1 MSAPVDRRLD
11 AEENRAKRKRCNRQM
26 SETGPS
32 PIYLAPQPDGRQSVT
47 AAGVQRGL
55 CRLLKAHGFAV
66 LTEFTLATGRRADVA
81 ALKADGTIWI
91 VEIKSSP
98 EDFYVDTKWPEY
110 RDYCDQLFFAVP
122 PTLDVSILPED
133 AGLVVADQ
141 YGAEIL
147 RSAPQHPLV
156 AARRK
161 AVTVSFG
168 RVAAQRLHGLWDP

>member
-1 MSAPVDRRLD
+1 
-11 AEENRAKRKRCNRQM
+11 M

-32 PIYLAPQPDGRQSVT
+32 PIYLPPTPDGRQSVT

-91 VEIKSSP
+91 VEIKSSR
-98 EDFYVDTKWPEY
+98 EDFLVDSKWPEY
-110 RDYCDQLFFAVP
+110 RDFCDQLFFAVP
-122 PTLDVSILPED
+122 PTLDPGILPED
-133 AGLVVADQ
+133 AGLIVADS

-147 RSAPQHPLV
+147 RPAPHHPLV

-161 AVTVSFG
+161 AVTVSFA

>member
-1 MSAPVDRRLD
+1 
-11 AEENRAKRKRCNRQM
+11 M
-26 SETGPS
+26 SENGPS
-32 PIYLAPQPDGRQSVT
+32 PVYLQPQPDGRQSIM
-47 AAGVQRGL
+47 AASVQRGV

-91 VEIKSSP
+91 IEIKSSP
-98 EDFYVDTKWPEY
+98 EDFYVDVKWPEY

-122 PTLDVSILPED
+122 PQMDRSILPED
-133 AGLVVADQ
+133 AGLIVADA

-147 RSAPQHPLV
+147 RAAPQHPLV

-161 AVTVSFG
+161 AVTVSFA

>member
-1 MSAPVDRRLD
+1 
-11 AEENRAKRKRCNRQM
+11 M
-26 SETGPS
+26 SENGPS
-32 PIYLAPQPDGRQSVT
+32 PVYFPPAPDGRQSVT
-47 AAGVQRGL
+47 ATGVQRGL

-122 PTLDVSILPED
+122 PKLDVSILPED
-133 AGLVVADQ
+133 TGLVVADQ

-147 RSAPQHPLV
+147 RPAPHHPLV

-161 AVTVSFG
+161 AITVSFG

>member
-1 MSAPVDRRLD
+1 
-11 AEENRAKRKRCNRQM
+11 M

-32 PIYLAPQPDGRQSVT
+32 PVYQTPAVDGRQSGT
-47 AAGVQRGL
+47 AAAVQRGL

-81 ALKADGTIWI
+81 ALKPDGTLWI

-98 EDFYVDTKWPEY
+98 EDYFVDVKWPEY
-110 RDYCDQLFFAVP
+110 RAYCDALYFAVP
-122 PTLDVSILPED
+122 TTLDTAILPED
-133 AGLVVADQ
+133 AGLIVADS

-147 RSAPQHPLV
+147 RPAPTHTLL

-161 AVTVSFG
+161 AVTVSFA

>member
-1 MSAPVDRRLD
+1 
-11 AEENRAKRKRCNRQM
+11 M
-26 SETGPS
+26 SETGPT
-32 PIYLAPQPDGRQSVT
+32 PLYIQPLPDGRQSVV

-81 ALKADGTIWI
+81 ALKADGTFWI

-110 RDYCDQLFFAVP
+110 RGYCDALFFAVP
-122 PTLDVSILPED
+122 PTVDTKILPED
-133 AGLVVADQ
+133 AGLIVADS

-147 RSAPQHPLV
+147 RHAPAHPLV

-161 AVTVSFG
+161 AVTVSFA

>member
-1 MSAPVDRRLD
+1 MSD
-11 AEENRAKRKRCNRQM
+11 
-26 SETGPS
+26 TGPS
-32 PIYLAPQPDGRQSVT
+32 PSYLTPTPDGRQSVT
-47 AAGVQRGL
+47 AVGVQRGL

-81 ALKADGTIWI
+81 ALKADGTVWI
-91 VEIKSSP
+91 IEIKSSP

-122 PTLDVSILPED
+122 QTLDVSILPVD
-133 AGLVVADQ
+133 AGLIVADP

-147 RSAPQHPLV
+147 RHAPVQTLA

-161 AVTVSFG
+161 AVTVSFA

>member
-1 MSAPVDRRLD
+1 
-11 AEENRAKRKRCNRQM
+11 M
-26 SETGPS
+26 SENGPS
-32 PIYLAPQPDGRQSVT
+32 PSYLNPAPDGRQSVT

-81 ALKADGTIWI
+81 ALKADGTFWI

-110 RDYCDQLFFAVP
+110 RAYCDQLFFAAP
-122 PTLDVSILPED
+122 PSLDHAILPAD
-133 AGLVVADQ
+133 AGLIVADA
-141 YGAEIL
+141 YGADML
-147 RSAPQHPLV
+147 RDAPHHPLV

-161 AVTVSFG
+161 ALTVSFA

>member
-1 MSAPVDRRLD
+1 
-11 AEENRAKRKRCNRQM
+11 M

-32 PIYLAPQPDGRQSVT
+32 PNYLPPQPDGRQSVT

-98 EDFYVDTKWPEY
+98 EDFYVDVKWPEY
-110 RDYCDQLFFAVP
+110 RAYCDQLFFAVP
-122 PTLDVSILPED
+122 PTLDASILPED

-147 RSAPQHPLV
+147 RPAPSHPLV

-161 AVTVSFG
+161 AITVSFG

>member
-1 MSAPVDRRLD
+1 MSSSGPTPV
-11 AEENRAKRKRCNRQM
+11 
-26 SETGPS
+26 
-32 PIYLAPQPDGRQSVT
+32 YLAPLPDGRQSVT

-81 ALKADGTIWI
+81 AVKTDGSIWI

-110 RDYCDQLFFAVP
+110 RDYCDQLFFAAP
-122 PTLDVSILPED
+122 PTLDHAILPSD
-133 AGLVVADQ
+133 AGLIVADA

-147 RSAPQHPLV
+147 RPAPSHPLV

-161 AVTVSFG
+161 ALTLSFA

>member
-1 MSAPVDRRLD
+1 MSD
-11 AEENRAKRKRCNRQM
+11 N
-26 SETGPS
+26 GPS
-32 PIYLAPQPDGRQSVT
+32 PVYLQPAPDGRQSVI
-47 AAGVQRGL
+47 ASGVQRGV

-98 EDFYVDTKWPEY
+98 EDFYVDSKWPEY
-110 RDYCDQLFFAVP
+110 RAYSDALFFAVP
-122 PTLDVSILPED
+122 PSLDVGILPQD
-133 AGLVVADQ
+133 TGLIVADS

-147 RSAPQHPLV
+147 REAPSHPLV